1 MKKTILIIALILFA
15 ISAIAQTKIDTVI
28 SNAAYKSYY
37 CKAIK
42 EPLYVSY
49 KLYKGGG
56 DCDRAGFRFKNDTK
70 LNTATQKDYAATGY
84 DQGHLANAEDFASD
98 CVKDEA
104 TFRFYNCL
112 PQTANLNRGIWKKW
126 ETVIRKESQS
136 DSLLVICGGTFEN
149 KKVIGDGVWVPTYCW
164 KIVISLSS
172 HKVLHCL
179 YFTNNE
185 NAECKEITL
194 TELIKTVKYKIQLP
208 KIN

>member
-1 MKKTILIIALILFA
+1 MKKTTIITAILLFA
-15 ISAIAQTKIDTVI
+15 ISAVAQTKIDTVI
-28 SNAAYKSYY
+28 TTVAYKSYF

-56 DCDRAGFRFKNDTK
+56 DCDRAGFRFKNDTR
-70 LNTATQKDYAATGY
+70 LSTATQKDYAATGY

-126 ETVIRKESQS
+126 ETEIRKESQT
-136 DSLLVICGGTFEN
+136 DSLLIMCGGTFET
-149 KKVIGDGVWVPTYCW
+149 KKIIGDGVWVPTHCW
-164 KIVISLSS
+164 KIVKSLSKN
-172 HKVLHCL
+172 KVLHCL
-179 YFTNNE
+179 YFTNTE
-185 NAECKEITL
+185 NAECKEIKL
-194 TELIKTVKYKIQLP
+194 EELKKLVNYKI
-208 KIN
+208 N

>member
-1 MKKTILIIALILFA
+1 MKKILITTAILLATAGTFA
-15 ISAIAQTKIDTVI
+15 QKVDTVI
-28 SNAAYKSYY
+28 TTVAYKSYF
-37 CKAIK
+37 CKEFK

-126 ETVIRKESQS
+126 ETTIRKESQS
-136 DSLLVICGGTFEN
+136 DSLLVICGGTFET
-149 KKVIGDGVWVPTYCW
+149 KKLIGNGVWVPIHCW
-164 KIVISLSS
+164 KIVISLS
-172 HKVLHCL
+172 KNTVTHCL
-179 YFTNNE
+179 YFTNNN
-185 NAECKEITL
+185 NAEVKELKL
-194 TELIKTVKYKIQLP
+194 TELKKLVDYKIDLP